1 MIMSDSSLLD
11 LIKEH
16 LATTKT
22 QLWVNPGIALEIQQL
37 LQNPDFSIDQVSKII
52 LKDQVLSS
60 QILRVANSA
69 FFSGLKKVGTIKD
82 AIVRLGAKQILNC
95 VMVVTQKH
103 LYQSKNEEIH
113 RKLVALWNHALACAV
128 GTKWLVERLGYRE
141 LSQEGF
147 LAGLLHDI
155 GKLFLL
161 NVIESLHRS
170 GKFDADLS
178 TSLVVE
184 ILETLHC
191 EYGHRLLLQWN
202 LPEVYVEIARN
213 HHVDTPDHH
222 DTLLLALRVTNLATK
237 KVGLGLTQDPSLFL
251 PILPEVQLLGIKEI
265 TLAELEIA
273 MEDVPGL
280 AA

>member
-1 MIMSDSSLLD
+1 MTMSERSLLD

-37 LQNPDFSIDQVSKII
+37 LQNPEFNIDQVSRMI
-52 LKDQVLSS
+52 LRDQVLSS

-69 FFSGLKKVGTIKD
+69 FFSGLKKVGTIRD
-82 AIVRLGAKQILNC
+82 AIIRLGAKQILNC
-95 VMVVTQKH
+95 VMVVTQKN
-103 LYQSKNEEIH
+103 LYQSKNEEIQ
-113 RKLVALWNHALACAV
+113 RQLLALWKHALACAV
-128 GTKWLVERLGYRE
+128 GTKWLIERLGYRE

-161 NVIESLHRS
+161 NVTESLHHS
-170 GKFDADLS
+170 GKFDAPLS
-178 TSLVVE
+178 TALVQE
-184 ILETLHC
+184 ILDGLHC

-202 LPEVYVEIARN
+202 LPDTYVDIARN
-213 HHVDTPDHH
+213 HHAETPDPHNI
-222 DTLLLALRVTNLATK
+222 LLLALRVANRTCRKL
-237 KVGLGLTQDPSLFL
+237 GLGINHDPSL
-251 PILPEVQLLGIKEI
+251 ILAIIPEVHTLGIKEI
-265 TLAELEIA
+265 TLAELEIV
-273 MEDVPGL
+273 MEDAPGL